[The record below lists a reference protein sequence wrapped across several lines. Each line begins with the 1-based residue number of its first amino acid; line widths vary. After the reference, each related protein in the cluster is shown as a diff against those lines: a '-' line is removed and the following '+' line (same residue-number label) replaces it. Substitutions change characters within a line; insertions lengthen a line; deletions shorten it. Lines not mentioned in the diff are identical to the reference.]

1 MQLRLLARILPGVAT
16 ASVISALAV
25 ATASNQPSY
34 AEEKKFSCEQEG
46 GVPVTKVRTSR
57 GNETFIRWVV
67 DDFKKFPP
75 KKRCE
80 TVTTRFERY
89 YDNGSLYITSRDNFN
104 GYPVLCIANSK
115 GVPCEKENVLVT
127 LKPGTNV
134 GRVLQQIIDFRRGVG
149 GKPINLSGCNSTDER
164 GDLYIDVKQLVDG
177 YCSR

>member
-1 MQLRLLARILPGVAT
+1 M
-16 ASVISALAV
+16 
-25 ATASNQPSY
+25 
-34 AEEKKFSCEQEG
+34 
-46 GVPVTKVRTSR
+46 
-57 GNETFIRWVV
+57 
-67 DDFKKFPP
+67 
-75 KKRCE
+75 
-80 TVTTRFERY
+80 
-89 YDNGSLYITSRDNFN
+89 
-104 GYPVLCIANSK
+104 CIANSK